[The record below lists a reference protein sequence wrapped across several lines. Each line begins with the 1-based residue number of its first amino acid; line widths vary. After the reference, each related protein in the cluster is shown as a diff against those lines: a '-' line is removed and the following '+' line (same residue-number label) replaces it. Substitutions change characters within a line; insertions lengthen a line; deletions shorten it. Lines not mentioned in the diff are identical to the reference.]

1 MFGTEPDELRG
12 FRKRVGLTQSA
23 LADRVGVTPL
33 TVHRWETG
41 QSRPQRIAKERLS
54 DLAKSYAED
63 PTSPEHPV
71 TSPESRPPL
80 DFGGRAEAV
89 SAVAEALRL
98 AHGHQFNPVFASETA
113 RIDPLPHQRI
123 AVYERMLKQD
133 PLRFLLADDAGA
145 GKTIMTGLIIRE
157 MLLRGRIRRVLIVP
171 PAGLVGNWKREL
183 ELLFRLNFRIVSGAD
198 VRTRNPFQGPGGDL
212 VVVSLDTLRGDKAF
226 SRLCDSDALPY
237 DLVVFDEAHKLSV
250 SKQNAR
256 VRKTRRYQLAEAL
269 AGCSDSRSRF
279 GGLGWSA
286 RHLLLLTATPHMG
299 KAAPYYFLW
308 RLIDP
313 VGLATEESF
322 KLYSEE
328 AHSHHFI
335 RRTKEEMVGLDGSTL
350 FPPRECLTFSYDL
363 SPDEQA
369 LYDATTDYLKNT
381 YGRALSNRPAI
392 QLAMGVFQ
400 RRLASSTW
408 ALLRS
413 FERRIEKLHAIVEDI
428 NAGRT
433 NSAGLRRI
441 QEALDRKHNTDYFD
455 THSAD
460 EDTREDGIGESHED
474 YEDAVLGAIVS
485 IAIEDLEEE
494 ISELSDLRERAVRLY
509 GSGRESKFE
518 KLREVVQDLRF
529 INEKCLIF
537 TEHRDTAEY
546 LVRRL
551 EALGFSGQVGTI
563 HGGMDWRERED
574 QVSAFREPSGNR
586 FLVATDAAG
595 EGINLQ
601 FCRMMLNYDIPWN
614 PARLEQRMGRIHR
627 YGQKYNVQIINFVAG
642 DTYEGRVLQV
652 LLEKLETIRKE
663 LSNDKVFDVI
673 GRLFENVSL
682 GECIR
687 TAYDSE
693 GTRAAIGAI
702 NEALSVERIRDI
714 ADRERKLYGPQ
725 GDVAECLDTMRTA
738 MERERYLQLLPA
750 YVRRL
755 ILKSAD
761 LLEFGIRGDI
771 DSVFSLVPKRAGAL
785 DWLLPVL
792 EGYAAESRE
801 RLSVHRPKEEA
812 CVWLHPG
819 EPVFDALSERILC
832 KFSRDAQRGSIFV
845 DPRSEAAYMLHLVL
859 LTLEE
864 DSDNP
869 SAAVNVND
877 RRRTHEQRLTGL
889 IQGEDGSTHECE
901 IERLLLLWPSPPTP
915 PGSVPV
921 ATQAI
926 GMRAEA
932 TRYVE
937 QSILKQM
944 VARRRNELI
953 RDLPDRL
960 QKVKINYQLRG
971 VELADRRNRLSKRGA
986 VSDQEELEA
995 IKQDQRT
1002 LKRQLQLA
1010 LEDVSDPHE
1019 RLVHGNAQFL
1029 VHALAIPPGPNDPVE
1044 QYDERVEDIA
1054 ITIARAWEEK
1064 RGATVQDVSKPELA
1078 RALGLPNW
1086 PGFDLISKHSSGET
1100 RNIEVKGRGNR
1111 GSIQMAANE
1120 WKQACNLG
1128 PRYWLYV
1135 VLDCATVAPQL
1146 VRVNDPFR
1154 CLLSAKQS
1162 SYAFTISTGQLLSA
1176 ADRGS

>member
-1 MFGTEPDELRG
+1 M
-12 FRKRVGLTQSA
+12 
-23 LADRVGVTPL
+23 
-33 TVHRWETG
+33 
-41 QSRPQRIAKERLS
+41 ERLS
-54 DLAKSYAED
+54 DLAKTYTED
-63 PTSPEHPV
+63 PMSLDHAV
-71 TSPESRPPL
+71 SSPESRPPL
-80 DFGGRAEAV
+80 DFAGRSEAV
-89 SAVAEALRL
+89 SAVAEAIRL

-133 PLRFLLADDAGA
+133 PLRFMLADDAGA

-183 ELLFRLNFRIVSGAD
+183 ELLFRLRFQIVSGAD
-198 VRTRNPFQGPGGDL
+198 VRTRNPFQGSDGDL
-212 VVVSLDTLRGDKAF
+212 VVVSLDTLRGDNAF
-226 SRLCDSDALPY
+226 SRLGDSDALPY

-269 AGCSDSRSRF
+269 AGCSDSTSRF
-279 GGLGWSA
+279 DGLGWSA

-308 RLIDP
+308 KLIDP

-322 KLYSEE
+322 KLFSEE
-328 AHSHHFI
+328 AHSRHFI
-335 RRTKEEMVGLDGSTL
+335 RRTKEEMVGLDGSAL

-369 LYDATTDYLKNT
+369 LYDATTDYLRNT

-408 ALLRS
+408 AVLRS
-413 FERRIEKLHAIVEDI
+413 FERRIEKLRAIIADI
-428 NAGRT
+428 KAGRT
-433 NSAGLRRI
+433 NSAGLRRV
-441 QEALDRKHNTDYFD
+441 QEVLDRKHNADYFD

-460 EDTREDGIGESHED
+460 EDTREDGIGETHED
-474 YEDAVLGAIVS
+474 YEDAVLGAVVS

-494 ISELSDLRERAVRLY
+494 IAELSDLREHAVRLY
-509 GSGRESKFE
+509 DSGRESKFE
-518 KLREVVQDLRF
+518 KLREVIQDRRF

-627 YGQKYNVQIINFVAG
+627 YGQKNSVQIANFVAG
-642 DTYEGRVLQV
+642 GTYEGRVLRV
-652 LLEKLETIRKE
+652 LLKKLDAIRNE
-663 LSNDKVFDVI
+663 LRSDKVFDVI

-687 TAYDSE
+687 SAYDSE

-702 NEALSVERIRDI
+702 NEALSVERVRDI
-714 ADRERKLYGPQ
+714 EDRERKLYGHQ
-725 GDVAECLDTMRTA
+725 GDVAGRLDTMCIA

-750 YVRRL
+750 YVRRM

-761 LLEFGIRGDI
+761 LLELGIRGDI
-771 DSVFSLVPKRAGAL
+771 DSLFSLVPKRAGAL

-792 EGYAAESRE
+792 ERYPADSRE
-801 RLSVHRPKEEA
+801 RLSIRRPKQEA

-819 EPVFDALSERILC
+819 EPVFDALSGRILRE
-832 KFSRDAQRGSIFV
+832 FSRDAQRGCIFV
-845 DPRSEAAYMLHLVL
+845 DPRAEAACMLHLALVKI
-859 LTLEE
+859 EE

-869 SAAVNVND
+869 TAGVDTND
-877 RRRTHEQRLTGL
+877 RRRTHEQRLIGL
-889 IQGEDGSTHECE
+889 IQTDDGSTHECE
-901 IERLLLLWPSPPTP
+901 VERLLLLSPSPPTP

-921 ATQAI
+921 ATRAI
-926 GMRAEA
+926 SMRAEA

-944 VARRRNELI
+944 VARRRDELI
-953 RDLPDRL
+953 RDLPGRR

-971 VELADRRNRLSKRGA
+971 VELADRRNRISKRGG
-986 VSDQEELEA
+986 VSDQEELGA
-995 IKQDQRT
+995 IKQEQRT
-1002 LKRQLQLA
+1002 LDHQLQLA
-1010 LEDVSDPHE
+1010 LEDVSAIHE
-1019 RLVHGNAQFL
+1019 RLVHGTVHFL
-1029 VHALAIPPGPNDPVE
+1029 LHALANPPSQDDPVE
-1044 QYDERVEDIA
+1044 QYNERVEDIA
-1054 ITIARAWEEK
+1054 FGIARDWEEK

-1078 RALGLPNW
+1078 RSLGLPNW
-1086 PGFDLISKHSSGET
+1086 PGFDLISKHSSGEI
-1100 RNIEVKGRGNR
+1100 RNIEVKGRANR
-1111 GSIQMAANE
+1111 GSIHMEANE

-1135 VLDCATVAPQL
+1135 VLDCATGAPQL
-1146 VRVNDPFR
+1146 VRVNDPFG
-1154 CLLSAKQS
+1154 CLVSARQS
-1162 SYAFTISTGQLLSA
+1162 SHAFTIPIGQLLSV
-1176 ADRGS
+1176 ADRDS